1 MKLTNNTICNDRLV
15 NLAFGCFYLWLFRCI
30 YTGYLVPFMGYMGY
44 ELNYYSTRDILICDV
59 LTIIPL
65 LFYSVERKVSNFIAI
80 MIYLFMYVPSQV
92 SIQYT
97 WGCKLQFGYMVAF
110 FVGMILFFLASKNK
124 KSRTK
129 YKTKIGSIDLSI
141 FVIIGFIFALVVL
154 FVFRNN
160 LHFVSFA
167 DVYSLREENSEIN
180 KDFRLVGYFQ
190 MWCQNLFSP
199 LLITVGLHNKNKR
212 YLLLGILMSLLI
224 YTSTGLKSSIISP
237 FAVIGFYLF
246 MNKYMKE
253 SIALFL
259 PVFTI
264 LIGVIFLSSS
274 FFSGEVA
281 NMAYGV
287 IFMRSIGIAAQLAP
301 CYITVFE
308 THTYTYY
315 SHIRIVN
322 KITGMYPF
330 SNPSLG
336 NAVWGEYTGN
346 DSTNANANFW
356 LTDGTAAAGVI
367 GVFLV
372 SFFFYFLLVYLNK
385 LSNAHDQATVFAM
398 LISIIIAL
406 TNVSVFTTL
415 LSCGLIIAMVILR
428 YCKLDLK

>member
-97 WGCKLQFGYMVAF
+97 WGCKFQFGYMVAF

-199 LLITVGLHNKNKR
+199 LLITVGLYNKNKR

-259 PVFTI
+259 PVFTV